1 MVRLEELSEAERKFH
16 EGVNCPTFE
25 TQPWVEGPTLSQ
37 RRVAIVSTAGLHR
50 RGDRPFT
57 FDAGDG
63 YRIIPG
69 DVAAN
74 DLVMTHVSANFDR
87 SGFQQD
93 WNVVFPVDRLREMA
107 EDGIISSVARY
118 HYSFMGAHD
127 PIALEKQARSVADLM
142 TKDEVDAVLLVPV

>member
-1 MVRLEELSEAERKFH
+1 MVRLDELSEAERKFH
-16 EGVNCPTFE
+16 EGDSCPTFE
-25 TQPWVEGPTLSQ
+25 TQPWVEGPPLAR

-93 WNVVFPVDRLREMA
+93 WNVVFPVDRLRELA
-107 EDGIISSVARY
+107 EEGIIRL
-118 HYSFMGAHD
+118 
-127 PIALEKQARSVADLM
+127 PWRSRL
-142 TKDEVDAVLLVPV
+142 AVLLI

>member
-1 MVRLEELSEAERKFH
+1 M
-16 EGVNCPTFE
+16 
-25 TQPWVEGPTLSQ
+25 
-37 RRVAIVSTAGLHR
+37 STAGLHK

-74 DLVMTHVSANFDR
+74 DLVMTHVSTNFDR

-93 WNVVFPVDRLREMA
+93 WNVVFPVDRLRELA
-107 EDGIISSVARY
+107 EEGHIGSVAQY

-127 PIALEKQARSVADLM
+127 PIALEEQARSVADLM
-142 TKDEVDAVLLVPV
+142 KKDQVDAVLLVPV

>member
-1 MVRLEELSEAERKFH
+1 MVRFDELSEAERKFQ
-16 EGVNCPTFE
+16 EGVKCPSFE
-25 TQPWVEGPTLSQ
+25 TQPWVAGPPLAE

-69 DVAAN
+69 DVVAN
-74 DLVMTHVSANFDR
+74 DLVMTHISTNFDR

-93 WNVVFPVDRLREMA
+93 WNIVFPVDRLRELA
-107 EDGIISSVARY
+107 RDGIIGSVAEY

-127 PIALEKQARSVADLM
+127 PVSLEEQARSIAGLM
-142 TKDEVDAVLLVPV
+142 KKDEVSAVLLVPV